1 MKRKERYPPE
11 GVSEDEKV
19 AFFLMIGGSGAFGVF
34 TDFRND
40 GFAADKPILQLGWG
54 LQIVFTPD
62 GKKVL

>member
-19 AFFLMIGGSGAFGVF
+19 GGSGAFGVF